1 VTRTW
6 IRSYVLPLLL
16 TGAAAA
22 VIAGLRTVGAQ
33 EGLFLFVPAVMLSAW
48 FGGLTGGIVATMAA
62 VVSTDLSLFEPRGS
76 LSIESLSD
84 VLLLTLFG
92 AVCAS
97 ISVLTAGRRQAEA
110 QREQALGAAEQARHD
125 AEISSRLKDQF
136 LATLSHE
143 LRTPLNA
150 VLGWTRMLAQGQV
163 EPDKVPTA
171 LASIERN
178 ANAQKQ
184 LVDDLLDV
192 SAIVSGRLRLQ
203 PREIDLAEVVQG
215 AVDSVRLSLDAR
227 HHRLEQQ
234 IDPVRI
240 IGDADRLR
248 QVMWNLLSNAVKF
261 TPDGGEVMVRVE
273 HLGHAARIS
282 VRDSGRGI
290 GPEFLPHV
298 FEPFRQADSSITRTS
313 GGLGLGLALVRHLV
327 EAHGGSVSVWSA
339 GARQGTTFV
348 VTLPVQGIKGDSFL
362 PPLDIAAAARA
373 RESAMAHAQANAV
386 VSDPSEANTG
396 AAASSGSGKASAPAP
411 AATHRPAAKASSLS

>member
-1 VTRTW
+1 MTKIWV
-6 IRSYVLPLLL
+6 RSYVLPLLL
-16 TGAAAA
+16 SGVAAAA
-22 VIAGLRTVGAQ
+22 IAGLRTLGAQ
-33 EGLFLFVPAVMLSAW
+33 EGLFLFMPAVMLSSW

-62 VVSTDLSLFEPRGS
+62 IGSIDFFLLDPHGS
-76 LSIESLSD
+76 LAILNASD
-84 VLLLTLFG
+84 VLLLSLFG

-110 QREQALGAAEQARHD
+110 GREAALLEAERARHD
-125 AEISSRLKDQF
+125 AEINSRLKDQF

-150 VLGWTRMLAQGQV
+150 VLGWTRMLRQGQV
-163 EPDKVPTA
+163 DREKVSSA

-178 ANAQKQ
+178 AYAQKQ

-227 HHRLEQQ
+227 HHRLELQVE
-234 IDPVRI
+234 PVRMM
-240 IGDADRLR
+240 GDADRLR

-261 TPDGGEVMVRVE
+261 TPDGGDVMVRVE
-273 HLGHAARIS
+273 HLGHSARIS

-327 EAHGGSVSVWSA
+327 EAHGGTVSVWSD
-339 GARQGTTFV
+339 GPRQGTTFI
-348 VTLPVQGIKGDSFL
+348 VTLPVQGIKGD
-362 PPLDIAAAARA
+362 ATARPA
-373 RESAMAHAQANAV
+373 VANA
-386 VSDPSEANTG
+386 
-396 AAASSGSGKASAPAP
+396 KASANANATAEPSAGVDL
-411 AATHRPAAKASSLS
+411 AASTAASARSDTRRAAAKASSLP

>member
-1 VTRTW
+1 MTW
-6 IRSYVLPLLL
+6 VRSYGLPVVL
-16 TGAAAA
+16 TAAGAAVVMGVRAMGSHEA
-22 VIAGLRTVGAQ
+22 
-33 EGLFLFVPAVMLSAW
+33 LFLFVPAVMVSAW
-48 FGGLTGGIVATMAA
+48 FGGITGGVVATIAGIIS
-62 VVSTDLSLFEPRGS
+62 V
-76 LSIESLSD
+76 
-84 VLLLTLFG
+84 VLLVDPGGAMWVQSPSDLIVLTLFG

-110 QREQALGAAEQARHD
+110 QREEALKVAQQARQD
-125 AEISSRLKDQF
+125 AEINSRLKDQF

-163 EPDKVPTA
+163 EAQKIPNA

-203 PREIDLAEVVQG
+203 PREIDLADVVQG

-227 HHRLEQQ
+227 HHRLSLQ
-234 IDPVRI
+234 IEPVRI

-261 TPDGGEVMVRVE
+261 TPDGGDIVVHVEQSGQNARVT
-273 HLGHAARIS
+273 
-282 VRDSGRGI
+282 VRDNGRGI
-290 GPEFLPHV
+290 APEFLPHV
-298 FEPFRQADSSITRTS
+298 FEPFRQADASITRTS
-313 GGLGLGLALVRHLV
+313 GGIGIGLALVRHLV

-339 GARQGTTFV
+339 GSRQGTTFEV
-348 VTLPVQGIKGDSFL
+348 VLPMQGVKGSPM
-362 PPLDIAAAARA
+362 PPSLDLAVPQDTTEAAPQVA
-373 RESAMAHAQANAV
+373 AQATPPA
-386 VSDPSEANTG
+386 TG
-396 AAASSGSGKASAPAP
+396 A
-411 AATHRPAAKASSLS
+411 TAKASSLS